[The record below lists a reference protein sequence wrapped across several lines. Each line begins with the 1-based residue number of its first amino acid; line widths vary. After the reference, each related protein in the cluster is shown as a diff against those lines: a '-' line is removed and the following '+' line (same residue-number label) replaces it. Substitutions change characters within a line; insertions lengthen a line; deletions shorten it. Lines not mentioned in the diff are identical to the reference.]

1 MLWVGFG
8 LLLVEFGLVWGRLDL
23 GLAPCGFPLDRIR
36 LDLGSLGFGFV
47 LGLLWVGFG
56 WVGFALGWLRF
67 GVQSVCFGLETSLA
81 WVGFGT
87 KTTLQDEIWSKSV
100 FLTSARQ
107 LS

>member
-36 LDLGSLGFGFV
+36 FDLGSLGFGFV

-56 WVGFALGWLRF
+56 WVEFALGWPYVSCMRQ
-67 GVQSVCFGLETSLA
+67 GAREA
-81 WVGFGT
+81 VGFHGFP
-87 KTTLQDEIWSKSV
+87 V
-100 FLTSARQ
+100 GFLTGM
-107 LS
+107 